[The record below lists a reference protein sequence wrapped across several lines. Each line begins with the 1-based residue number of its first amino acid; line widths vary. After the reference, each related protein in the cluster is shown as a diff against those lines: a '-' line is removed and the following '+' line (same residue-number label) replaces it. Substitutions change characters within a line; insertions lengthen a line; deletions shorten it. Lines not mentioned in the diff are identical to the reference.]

1 MKELT
6 KEQKEKIRSYYKII
20 SKLPEF
26 QNEEK
31 LRHERPSLVD
41 FLRSPEKI
49 DRMNELDLRK
59 MISNLWAYS
68 SWTNK
73 DYVVEGIIKENPDL
87 KERFK
92 ELLYGDEPFEQRF
105 TRFLRNVKHFGLASV
120 TEILCLYDPQ
130 QYGIWNDRTRKA
142 LKILGFDDPLLN
154 KYYITGAE
162 YIQINETLK
171 LIAEELQR
179 LGHKGTNLMIV
190 DLFLWLVW
198 KLEAKEKKPEKKP
211 RVDED
216 FDHNE
221 IRDFIQQIG
230 IWLGFEA
237 NTEEL
242 IAKGAQVDVVW
253 RVRIANLGVIT
264 YVFEVH
270 RRGSID
276 SLILNLQKAISNP
289 TVQKIIAVSD
299 EEQIQRIKEEVASLP
314 ENFRKILGFW
324 SVADVINTHE
334 KLADVIESLSK
345 LELVKSQF

>member
-68 SWTNK
+68 SWTNI
-73 DYVVEGIIKENPDL
+73 DYVVEGIVKENPEL
-87 KERFK
+87 KEHFK
-92 ELLYGDEPFEQRF
+92 ELLYGDEPFEERF
-105 TRFLRNVKHFGLASV
+105 TKFLRNVKHFGPAAV
-120 TEILCLYDPQ
+120 TEIICLYDPQ
-130 QYGIWNDRTRKA
+130 RYGIWNDRSRKA
-142 LKILGFDDPLLN
+142 LEILGFDNLPLK
-154 KYYITGAE
+154 KYYISGAE
-162 YIQINETLK
+162 YNRINETLK
-171 LIAEELQR
+171 LIAKELQT
-179 LGHKGTNLMIV
+179 LGYKNADLITV

-198 KLEAKEKKPEKKP
+198 KYESREKKEKEEVGTVK
-211 RVDED
+211 D

-230 IWLGFEA
+230 IWLGFES
-237 NTEEL
+237 NTEEH

-253 RVRIANLGVIT
+253 RVKIANLGVIT

-270 RRGSID
+270 RKGSID

-289 TVQKIIAVSD
+289 TVQKVIAVST
-299 EEQIQRIKEEVASLP
+299 EEQIERIKKEVEPLP
-314 ENFRKILGFW
+314 ENFRKMLAYW
-324 SVADVINTHE
+324 NVADVMNTHE
-334 KLADVIESLSK
+334 KLKEVIENLNK